1 LPAQAAPHA
10 KAVRSE
16 PPAHTAGDIGQLP
29 REVEAALQRAK
40 VPNDNFHV
48 MVVDTSANSTPR
60 LSHQAHVRV
69 NPASLMKLATTTAA
83 IDTLG
88 PAFVWRTPVYIDGR
102 CATVCCTATCMCA
115 AAGTHASWWNVC
127 GC

>member
-1 LPAQAAPHA
+1 MTPLHTPPWRLLLACFWYAICATLVLPAQAAPHA

-48 MVVDTSANSTPR
+48 MVVDTSTNSTPR
-60 LSHQAHVRV
+60 LSHQAQVRV

-83 IDTLG
+83 IDKAIYVSFKC
-88 PAFVWRTPVYIDGR
+88 PYKTP
-102 CATVCCTATCMCA
+102 
-115 AAGTHASWWNVC
+115 
-127 GC
+127 